1 MGEGS
6 PCFDDR
12 AGVCTSQWEFMQ
24 QKTGCNRKR
33 AVPAQIPVRP
43 CRVHLF
49 QQKYAEGSSHVRSRA
64 GTVETRFFQVFRRA
78 EGGFET
84 ALDDQTHESNGGRPD
99 VRDDDMPAAPSR

>member
-6 PCFDDR
+6 SCFDDR
-12 AGVCTSQWEFMQ
+12 AGVCISKWDLMQ

-49 QQKYAEGSSHVRSRA
+49 LQKHAEGCRHIRCRA
-64 GTVETRFFQVFRRA
+64 GPTATRFFQVFRKA
-78 EGGFET
+78 EGDLET
-84 ALDDQTHESNGGRPD
+84 ALEHQTR
-99 VRDDDMPAAPSR
+99 